1 MMMLE
6 VRGIETY
13 YGELQVLHG
22 VTLQVPAESVVV
34 LLGANGA
41 GKTTVLRSIS
51 NLIQPDYGEIV
62 FQGVNIIGKR
72 PDKIVALGL
81 AHVPE
86 GRELFPDLT
95 VKETLSMGAF
105 TRNEAVAVKRDLDR
119 VLTLFPRLKERF
131 GQKSETLSGGEQQML
146 AIGRALMS
154 APKLLMIDEPSLGLA
169 PLLVE
174 ELFGIIGRLSQEGMS
189 ILLVE
194 QNVGLALKIAHYGY
208 VLDKGMVKVTGE
220 PEKLLAEDIVR
231 ETYLGEDKGKYIKR
245 RRIWRGF

>member
-1 MMMLE
+1 MLE
-6 VRGIETY
+6 VKGIDTY

-22 VTLQVPAESVVV
+22 VSLSVPPERVVV

-51 NLIQPDYGEIV
+51 NLIQPDYGEII
-62 FQGVNIIGKR
+62 FHGVNIVGMR
-72 PDKIVALGL
+72 PDRIVGLGL

-86 GRELFPDLT
+86 GRELFPELT
-95 VKETLSMGAF
+95 VKDTLSMGAF
-105 TRNEAVAVKRDLDR
+105 TRKDVTAIKQDLDR
-119 VLTLFPRLKERF
+119 VLALFPRLKERLD
-131 GQKSETLSGGEQQML
+131 QKSETLSGGEQQML
-146 AIGRALMS
+146 AIARALMA

-174 ELFGIIGRLSQEGMS
+174 ELFRIIAQLSTEGMS

-194 QNVGLALKIAHYGY
+194 QNVTLALRIGHYGY

-231 ETYLGEDKGKYIKR
+231 ETYLGEDKGKYMKR